1 MRRDGNVAAVNR
13 TAPDGSSVKSKI
25 VRLSSDQRRI
35 AHNMADSGAYKKPN
49 GQRMTHA
56 EAEKYHASF
65 ILKQNR
71 K

>member
-1 MRRDGNVAAVNR
+1 MRRDGNVAAVSR
-13 TAPDGSSVKSKI
+13 TAPDGSSVKSRV
-25 VRLSSDQRRI
+25 VRLTGDQRRI